1 MDERWFEVAGF
12 WKRTQSRKAAKKMR
26 YCRMR
31 GGSKSQAFGNARK
44 AAEPQRRC
52 VPCRMRG
59 GSKAQAFGNA
69 RKAAEPQRRCVPC
82 RSFGFI
88 AAQTTIPQVP
98 CSLRARS
105 EASGR
110 GAASGRVAIS
120 SSTLLSLIPLPVRV
134 PYELAL
140 LYAPRKLAAA
150 AQVDLSVLPVSNRR
164 IADPAG

>member
-1 MDERWFEVAGF
+1 
-12 WKRTQSRKAAKKMR
+12 MR
-26 YCRMR
+26 
-31 GGSKSQAFGNARK
+31 S
-44 AAEPQRRC
+44 
-52 VPCRMRG
+52 
-59 GSKAQAFGNA
+59 
-69 RKAAEPQRRCVPC
+69 C

-98 CSLRARS
+98 C
-105 EASGR
+105 
-110 GAASGRVAIS
+110 AASGRVAIS